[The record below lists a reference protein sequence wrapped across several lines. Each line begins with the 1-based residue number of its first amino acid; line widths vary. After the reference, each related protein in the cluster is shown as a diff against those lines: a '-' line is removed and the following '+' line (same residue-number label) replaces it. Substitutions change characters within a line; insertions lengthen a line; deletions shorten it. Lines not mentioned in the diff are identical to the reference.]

1 MFHPSYL
8 KWLVMIS
15 GFLPYSLTA
24 QSESTMTLD
33 DRINGIME
41 PITNVIMKVI
51 FVEVSIGWVRPY
63 LSY

>member
-1 MFHPSYL
+1 
-8 KWLVMIS
+8 MIS

-51 FVEVSIGWVRPY
+51 FVEVSIGWGPV
-63 LSY
+63 SYTHLTLPTKA